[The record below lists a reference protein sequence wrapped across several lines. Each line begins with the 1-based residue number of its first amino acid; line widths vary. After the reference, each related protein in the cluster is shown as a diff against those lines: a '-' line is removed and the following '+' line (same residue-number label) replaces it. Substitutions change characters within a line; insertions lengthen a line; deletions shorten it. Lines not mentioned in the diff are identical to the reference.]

1 MGGILWEISGLVHVL
16 EDRLVEAL
24 EVQDLHVRLREEAV
38 QAGVG
43 RPGKDPRHERGGYDE
58 RMTPPARVGRD
69 DECGAARDGRRRGRN
84 HPSKRFFS

>member
-38 QAGVG
+38 QAGSG
-43 RPGKDPRHERGGYDE
+43 RP
-58 RMTPPARVGRD
+58 
-69 DECGAARDGRRRGRN
+69 
-84 HPSKRFFS
+84 